1 MGDFIGL
8 VAVVL
13 IFGAIPAIIIFIAS
27 RRHKERMEMLRRG
40 INASLFTQA
49 PSLSTGSKPLLWGLI
64 ASAIGLA
71 LLISAVFV
79 QRHFD
84 RDMITFALFFLF
96 GGGATLLYWK
106 LTAKDRE
113 SVRRLHEKHLA
124 KIVEEYESSGDKEE
138 KSESQ

>member
-1 MGDFIGL
+1 MGDLIGL
-8 VAVVL
+8 TAVVL

-27 RRHKERMEMLRRG
+27 RRHKERMEMLSKG
-40 INASLFTQA
+40 VNASLFTQA
-49 PSLSTGSKPLLWGLI
+49 PSPGSKTLLWGLI
-64 ASAIGLA
+64 AVAVGLA

>member
-1 MGDFIGL
+1 MGDLIGL
-8 VAVVL
+8 TAVVL

-27 RRHKERMEMLRRG
+27 RRHKERMEMLSKG
-40 INASLFTQA
+40 VNASLFTQA
-49 PSLSTGSKPLLWGLI
+49 PSPGSKPLLWGLI
-64 ASAIGLA
+64 AVAIGLA
-71 LLISAVFV
+71 LLISAVAI
-79 QRHFD
+79 QRHID

-113 SVRRLHEKHLA
+113 FARRLHEKHLA